1 MLKREKEVP
10 KDLLTY
16 LEQEQRRVQA
26 ASFDGLHHFVSYPE
40 REVKMKIVRN
50 TPEGFQDGFYSVI
63 IPAVD
68 VFTRGKSPL
77 LRPGFLKR
85 DALSFFV
92 NGTKEAFPFG
102 HVYRSSGSICLGSLF
117 VPSAVPEYAPAMPL
131 ETLFLSNDRNLNH
144 GDGHLSVNET
154 EARAVVQL
162 LSDAGVRLSQ
172 GFFMEEKKNLLKN
185 DVIWNLSADVAEQKP
200 LPGALAVMASVYAI
214 IFKTA
219 KETVQEQEEKEE

>member
-10 KDLLTY
+10 KDLLAY
-16 LEQEQRRVQA
+16 LEQKQQRVQA
-26 ASFDGLHHFVSYPE
+26 AAFDGLHHFISYPE
-40 REVKMKIVRN
+40 REVKMKIMRD
-50 TPEGFQDGFYSVI
+50 TQEGFQDGFHSVI

-85 DALSFFV
+85 DALLFFV
-92 NGTKEAFPFG
+92 GGTKEAFPFG
-102 HVYRSSGSICLGSLF
+102 HVYHDSGSICLGSLF

-144 GDGHLSVNET
+144 GRGRLIVEKA
-154 EARAVVQL
+154 EVCAVMQL
-162 LSDAGVRLSQ
+162 LSGAGIQLSQ
-172 GFFMEEKKNLLKN
+172 GSFIKEEKNLLMN
-185 DVIWNLSADVAEQKP
+185 DMIWNLSADVAEQKP
-200 LPGALAVMASVYAI
+200 LPEALSVMASVYAI

-219 KETVQEQEEKEE
+219 KERAQEQEEK